1 MALDTYNAYN
11 AYGSLKLVQEVCDVK
26 TAYIKSHCMN
36 VLVGFCLTLDP
47 MFKVLCGPSHF

>member
-1 MALDTYNAYN
+1 MALDNYNAYN

-47 MFKVLCGPSHF
+47 MFKV